1 MPIIIKAKAGDSTY
15 DLIKKFKKA
24 VAASDIV
31 QKAKDRRFFQ
41 KPSALRTI
49 IKTEKRRLS
58 KRARSLK
65 KMKNI
70 SSEAL
75 QRINDRLGKS

>member
-24 VAASDIV
+24 VASSDIV

-70 SSEAL
+70 SAEAL

>member
-1 MPIIIKAKAGDSTY
+1 MPIIIKAKSGDSTH
-15 DLIKKFKKA
+15 DVIKKFKKA

-31 QKAKDRRFFQ
+31 TKARDRRFYK
-41 KPSALRTI
+41 KPSKVR
-49 IKTEKRRLS
+49 KVKKSEKRRLR

-70 SSEAL
+70 SSEVM
-75 QRINDRLGKS
+75 QRINDRLSKN

>member
-1 MPIIIKAKAGDSTY
+1 MPIIIKAKAGDSTH

-31 QKAKDRRFFQ
+31 TKARDRRFHK
-41 KPSALRTI
+41 KPSEIRTVK
-49 IKTEKRRLS
+49 KTEKRRLR

-70 SSEAL
+70 SATVL
-75 QRINDRLGKS
+75 QRINDRLSK